1 MNDEGDGTARLPGPP
16 IEPPPAYSTAYA
28 EIVGDEDDLI
38 NMVAYCLYKKQKRE
52 FIIKNGLPFSDQRV
66 RHYHDDLSGER
77 IDTLRVAARARLQ
90 AYANIIQESVRAEEG
105 EDIRRGTIVATLTS
119 ALDASHRQVIST
131 VKNETAWWKAVLYS
145 IVGGFALGLIIV
157 AASRMGFMN
166 PFDALPAKT
175 SPAKTSQAPPGN
187 P

>member
-1 MNDEGDGTARLPGPP
+1 MATSTDDAGDGRARLPGSPT
-16 IEPPPAYSTAYA
+16 ESPPAYSTAYA

-38 NMVAYCLYKKQKRE
+38 DMIAYCLYKKQKRE
-52 FIIKNGLPFSDQRV
+52 FIIRNALPFSDQRV

-77 IDTLRVAARARLQ
+77 IDTLRVAARVRLQ
-90 AYANIIQESVRAEEG
+90 AYANVIQESVRAEEG
-105 EDIRRGTIVATLTS
+105 EDIRRGAIVSTLTS
-119 ALDASHRQVIST
+119 ALDARHRQVIGTLKS
-131 VKNETAWWKAVLYS
+131 ETAWWKAVLYS

-175 SPAKTSQAPPGN
+175 GQAAPGK